1 MFERW
6 RTFELTPDGY
16 RETVIGIGDTLR
28 KLGVSDK
35 EAEAG
40 KQLVEHIYS
49 LQLSRRPE
57 VCDKV
62 KVRKRFGD
70 ISLRLET
77 KGDEYNPLQM
87 LEEWNEDDPD
97 YERTVFLKSKK
108 EQLSYAHPRGG
119 EQADPL
125 HPVRHGAGHSGR
137 GGAEE
142 HGVPGDDRDAEQECG
157 HQHPDHVPE
166 FPQYDDR
173 PGCVLFHHCGP
184 DQHIQCVR
192 YRAHRRQAGGNLHV
206 YHGYRHDSQYYH
218 RPVHVPRRRAPDGN
232 YQRQRRRG
240 QRVPAGYDCKSSA
253 GEPDCAHCEPGYA
266 AGHLRF
272 RAVRRHHQYAGRDGA
287 AAEGLYGNRQH
298 VLPAGHHPAGAVYPP
313 HCVPFH
319 DGADVYR
326 GRGFPVAAG

>member
-16 RETVIGIGDTLR
+16 RETVNGIGDTLR

-87 LEEWNEDDPD
+87 LEEWNEDDPN

-108 EQLSYAHPRGG
+108 EQLSYAHKNG
-119 EQADPL
+119 L
-125 HPVRHGAGHSGR
+125 NIVTVRVHEAGNKQIR
-137 GGAEE
+137 YTLF
-142 HGVPGDDRDAEQECG
+142 G

-240 QRVPAGYDCKSSA
+240 
-253 GEPDCAHCEPGYA
+253 
-266 AGHLRF
+266 
-272 RAVRRHHQYAGRDGA
+272 
-287 AAEGLYGNRQH
+287 
-298 VLPAGHHPAGAVYPP
+298 
-313 HCVPFH
+313 
-319 DGADVYR
+319 
-326 GRGFPVAAG
+326 